1 MSSMIGLCL
10 TGACLLFVVSLPL
23 GGFALGTM
31 LRKWALSLLVLALAP
46 AVLVSILREAVGS
59 TGSAAPSGGSVL
71 AGIGFLAILSVGS
84 YLVLAAKGLAGGKKR
99 EASDRGGKRGGYRLD
114 DQDSTRD

>member
-1 MSSMIGLCL
+1 MIGLCL

-23 GGFALGTM
+23 GGFVLGTM

-84 YLVLAAKGLAGGKKR
+84 YLVLAAKGLTGGKKR
-99 EASDRGGKRGGYRLD
+99 GTSERGGKRGGYRFG
-114 DQDSTRD
+114 DQDDTPD